1 MLLGRE
7 LQSIVNGGTGRLP
20 RRELRGYNR
29 LHADAGA
36 PRDQVAVSGGRFE
49 DDRLVTGAGRFVAD
63 LVPTDALHCSFVR
76 SPVAAGDLL
85 GVDLAAAREAPGVVA
100 AFAATDLSIPHMPAD
115 DAPGRDRPVL
125 ARDRVRFAGEAVAV
139 VVAGSAVEAEDAAGL
154 AWVDVEPQPA
164 AVSMWDALADP
175 ANVVSTDAFAAGP
188 EPEGPEL
195 VDVTVAVDH
204 PRLAAAPIEPL
215 AILAVPDGGAL
226 RVWVGHQSPHRLR
239 GELAVLLGLDERAVR
254 VTVPDVGGSFGQKRF
269 FPEYAAVAKAA
280 LLLGRPVAWVQTR
293 RELFLGGTQGRGQH
307 HEVTLSADAEGRIR
321 RARFRLTTDLG
332 AYPHTGALIPAL
344 SRLVATGLY
353 DIPRVEYQRAAVAT
367 NLPPTAAYRG
377 AGRPEAALAI
387 ERAVDAL
394 ARRLGLDPAE
404 VRRRNFVKAFPHR
417 TPTGAVLDSGDY
429 RAALDRA
436 LELAGYD
443 EVRREQAVRR
453 ERDGPPL
460 GIGIGAFVERAGGT
474 TDSSEYGSVELTVAG
489 RLVVRTGSTS
499 AGQGHETVWRRVAAE
514 VFGVGPSLVDLHA
527 GDTAEVPESTGSF
540 ASRSAQIGAAAILR
554 CAEAVLDSAV
564 RVAAELLEADPA
576 DVVAEPGGF
585 GVAGVPGSRVTL
597 AEVAAAAGGLR
608 REETYSPGAQTF
620 PYGVHVAVVE
630 VDVETGVVTPLR
642 LVAVDDVGE
651 VLDEAIVAGQL
662 HGSVLQGLAAALVE
676 EMRYDGDGQPLTTT
690 LVDYPVPT
698 AVSLPHLD
706 HDRLVHPAPSNPL
719 GVKGAG
725 EGGCIGMPP
734 AVVNATIDA
743 LAPYGV
749 TDLQI
754 PLTPGRVWQA
764 IQDARR

>member
-1 MLLGRE
+1 M
-7 LQSIVNGGTGRLP
+7 
-20 RRELRGYNR
+20 
-29 LHADAGA
+29 
-36 PRDQVAVSGGRFE
+36 SGGRFE

-63 LVPTDALHCSFVR
+63 LVPPDALHCAFVR
-76 SPVAAGDLL
+76 SPMAAGELV
-85 GVDLAAAREAPGVVA
+85 GVDLTAARDAPGVAAVYVA
-100 AFAATDLSIPHMPAD
+100 AELGVPDVPATAGWGA

-125 ARDRVRFAGEAVAV
+125 ARDRVRFTGEAVAV
-139 VVAGSAVEAEDAAGL
+139 VVAATAVQAADAAGL
-154 AWVDVEPQPA
+154 AWVDIEPQPA
-164 AVSMWDALADP
+164 VVSMWEAREEP
-175 ANVVSTDAFAAGP
+175 SNVVFTDDFAAGP
-188 EPEGPEL
+188 EPAGAGL
-195 VDVTVAVDH
+195 VEVTVTVDH
-204 PRLAAAPIEPL
+204 PRLAAAPVEPL
-215 AILAVPDGGAL
+215 AFLAVPDGGGL

-239 GELAVLLGLDERAVR
+239 GELAILLGLDEQAVR

-269 FPEYAAVAKAA
+269 FPEYAVVARAA
-280 LLLGRPVAWVQTR
+280 LLLQRPVAWVQTR
-293 RELFLGGTQGRGQH
+293 RELFLAGTQGRGQH
-307 HEVTLSADAEGRIR
+307 HEVTLSADAGGRIH
-321 RARFRLTTDLG
+321 RARFRLTADLG
-332 AYPHTGALIPAL
+332 AYPHTGALIPKL

-353 DIPRVEYQRAAVAT
+353 DIPRVEYETVAVVT

-404 VRRRNFVKAFPHR
+404 VRRRNFVAAFPHR

-436 LELAGYD
+436 LELAGYAW
-443 EVRREQAVRR
+443 VREEQAARR
-453 ERDGPPL
+453 ERGEPPL

-474 TDSSEYGSVELTVAG
+474 ADSSEFGSVELGAGG

-514 VFGVGPSLVDLHA
+514 VFGIDPAVVDLHA
-527 GDTAEVPESTGSF
+527 GDTGEVAASTGSF
-540 ASRSAQIGAAAILR
+540 ASRSAQIGASAVRR
-554 CAEAVLDSAV
+554 CAEAVRDAAA

-576 DVVAEPGGF
+576 DIVAVPGGF
-585 GVAGVPGSRVTL
+585 GVAGVPGSRVAL
-597 AEVAAAAGGLR
+597 AEVAAAAGPLR
-608 REETYSPGAQTF
+608 HEETYSPGAQTF

-630 VDVETGVVTPLR
+630 VDIETGVVTPIR
-642 LVAVDDVGE
+642 LVAVDDVGR

-676 EMRYDGDGQPLTTT
+676 EMRYDAEGQPLTTT
-690 LVDYPVPT
+690 LIDYPVPT
-698 AVSLPHLD
+698 AVSVPPLD
-706 HDRLVHPAPSNPL
+706 HDRLEHPAPSNPL

-734 AVVNATIDA
+734 AILNATIDA

-764 IQDARR
+764 IQEARR